1 MSKDTPVKS
10 VLISAF
16 AVLALTTTALT
27 PVSTL
32 AETVAAV
39 KAVAP
44 DPTKPV
50 SFAQD
55 FSDLK
60 PDPAVR
66 FGRLPNG
73 MTYAIMRNAT
83 PPGTASIRLRFEAG
97 SLMESDKQLG
107 LAHFLEHMAF
117 NGSKNVPEGEMIKIL
132 ERHGLKF
139 GPDTNA
145 HTSFGETVYELDLPT
160 TGDEIVDTG
169 LMLMRETAGN
179 LLLDQAAIDRERGVI
194 LGEERARATPPL
206 RDYVK
211 WSETAYAG
219 QLYPKRLPIGSTDII
234 KNATRADFVDYYN
247 AYYRPE
253 LATLVVVGDIDVDA
267 LEARIKAKFS
277 DWKARGEQPLR
288 QTNFGA
294 YKPKPQASGVYTET
308 GLPDGISVTWSKAP
322 DETYQTKAGS
332 TDDFIDSLRLAL
344 LNDRL
349 ERQAKLPET
358 AFAAAAVYQAGA
370 ERTAES
376 VQLNVTPKPG
386 AGKAALTQAYTTLRQ
401 FALYGADQSELNRLL
416 ADYEA
421 MFKQAMQGEKTRN
434 NRGLAEGIIEAVAER
449 EVFTSPSQD
458 YAFFQEL
465 KPRLT
470 LETIN
475 KGVPALFASDGPL
488 LWHSG
493 ETTGDLDAAAL
504 TATYAAIQGAQ
515 LAKAEISAAKPWP
528 YTDFGPAVQPSKRE
542 EIKDLGAVQ
551 LTWPNGVKAII
562 KTTHFKDDE
571 IGVTVRF
578 AGGLAALSP
587 SKNPP
592 VFEASAHGVQE
603 GGLGKLTASELKDT
617 LSGKIVGMGFD
628 IGEDATVLS
637 GGTNP
642 TDYATQMQL
651 LMAFAT
657 DSAYRADAWER
668 LKAFVPNY
676 YTSLNSS
683 PEGVFQLKANA
694 ALHSGD
700 PRFGTPPQAE
710 FLDTTNDEVKALIDT
725 QLKTAPVEI
734 TIVGDISE
742 ADAVAEINKTFATL
756 KSRTAARPPAD
767 AGVVRFPKTNL
778 TQVFEHQGRAD
789 QNMAFIAWPSTDFFA
804 DTAQARG
811 LEMLSNVLQ
820 LRLIDVIRES
830 KALTYSP
837 NAGSYASNAFAG
849 YGYLTAQ
856 ASVKP
861 EENQAFID
869 AVVEIVTDLKAKPIS
884 DDELLRARKPSLDKL
899 ENDLKTNGYWNR
911 VLPGM
916 ARDPRRIEA
925 VRSRRDQLTRVT
937 AADIQK
943 LANTYL
949 DMTKAMQIQVKA
961 AAK

>member
-27 PVSTL
+27 PVRAL
-32 AETVAAV
+32 AEASAA

-83 PPGTASIRLRFEAG
+83 PPGTAAIRLRFEAG

-132 ERHGLKF
+132 ERHGLQF

-145 HTSFGETVYELDLPT
+145 HTGFGETVYELDLPKT
-160 TGDEIVDTG
+160 HDEILDTG

-179 LLLDQAAIDRERGVI
+179 LLLDQGAIDRERGVI
-194 LGEERARATPPL
+194 LGEERARATPSL

-219 QLYPKRLPIGSTDII
+219 QKYPARLPIGSTDII
-234 KNATRADFVDYYN
+234 KNAKRADFEDYYN
-247 AYYRPE
+247 AFYRPE
-253 LATLVVVGDIDVDA
+253 LATLVVVGDINVDA
-267 LEARIKAKFS
+267 VEAKIKAKFS
-277 DWKARGEQPLR
+277 DWTARGDKPLR
-288 QTNFGA
+288 QTAFGD
-294 YKPKPQASGVYTET
+294 YKAKPQASGVYTET
-308 GLPDGISVTWSKAP
+308 GLPDGISLTWSKPA
-322 DETYQTKAGS
+322 DEAYQSKARS
-332 TDDFIDSLRLAL
+332 TDDFIDSMRLAL

-358 AFAAAAVYQAGA
+358 AFAAAGVYQAGA
-370 ERTAES
+370 EHTAES
-376 VQLNVTPKPG
+376 VQLNITPKPG
-386 AGKAALTQAYTTLRQ
+386 QAKPALTQAYTTVRQ
-401 FALYGADQSELNRLL
+401 FALYGADQSELDRLL

-434 NRGLAEGIIEAVAER
+434 NRGLAEGIVEAVGEH

-458 YAFFQEL
+458 FAFFQEL

-470 LETIN
+470 LGAIN
-475 KGVPALFASDGPL
+475 EGVPALFASDGPL

-493 ETTGDLDAAAL
+493 ESTGDLDAAAL

-515 LAKAEISAAKPWP
+515 LAKAEVSAAKPWP
-528 YTDFGPAVQPSKRE
+528 YDNFGAAVQPAKRE
-542 EIKDLGAVQ
+542 EIKALGAVQ
-551 LTWPNGVKAII
+551 LTWPNGVKATI
-562 KTTHFKDDE
+562 KTTDFKDDE

-603 GGLGKLTASELKDT
+603 GGLGKLTSAELKDT
-617 LSGKIVGMGFD
+617 LAGKIVGMGFD

-642 TDYATQMQL
+642 SDYATQMQL

-657 DSAYRADAWER
+657 DSAYRADSWER
-668 LKAFVPNY
+668 LKSFVPNY
-676 YTSLNSS
+676 YTSLNST

-694 ALHSGD
+694 VLHSGD
-700 PRFGTPPQAE
+700 PRFGIPPQSE
-710 FLDTTNDEVKALIDT
+710 FLATTNDQVKALIDT

-734 TIVGDISE
+734 TIVGDIPE

-756 KSRTAARPPAD
+756 KPRTAVKPAAD
-767 AGVVRFPKTNL
+767 AGKVSFPKTNL
-778 TQVFEHQGRAD
+778 SQVFEHQGRAD
-789 QNMAFIAWPSTDFFA
+789 QNMTFIAWPSADFF
-804 DTAQARG
+804 TNTGQARG
-811 LEMLSNVLQ
+811 LELLSNVLQ
-820 LRLIDVIRES
+820 LRLIDVVRES
-830 KALTYSP
+830 KAMTYSP

-861 EENQAFID
+861 EDSQAFID
-869 AVVEIVTDLKAKPIS
+869 ALSEIVADLKAKPIS
-884 DDELLRARKPSLDKL
+884 DDELLRARKPSLDRL

-911 VLPGM
+911 VLPGT
-916 ARDPRRIEA
+916 ARDPRRIDA
-925 VRSRRDQLTRVT
+925 IQSRRDQLTKIT

-943 LANTYL
+943 LAKTYL
-949 DMTKAMQIQVKA
+949 DMAKAMKIQVKA